1 MTRSDLAKKLKI
13 TSKAVKYWEDDVSF
27 PSISNLRELSVLLGV
42 SSDYLLG
49 LGARDAIYIDMLDE
63 KDKNRIRA
71 MVQTFIDITLNNNK
85 I

>member
-13 TSKAVKYWEDDVSF
+13 TPKAVKYWEDDVSF
-27 PSISNLRELSVLLGV
+27 PSISNLRELSVIFGV

-49 LGARDAIYIDMLDE
+49 LGSRDAIYIDMLDE

-71 MVQTFIDITLNNNK
+71 MVQTFIDITLDNK
-85 I
+85 KI

>member
-71 MVQTFIDITLNNNK
+71 MVQTFIGITLNNNK